1 MPSMPS
7 MPSTPA
13 ESHITAEMRDAIGR
27 VVDWRVSF
35 PVSESDIR
43 RWAVAVYYPDPP
55 PRRFWDGDYA
65 RSRYGGVVA
74 PEEFNP
80 FAWLAASQLDPVIA
94 PGLRDPDKLEK
105 AIGIAGPGLRHQVNG
120 GSEAT
125 YGAAMRPGDIIKSV
139 TRLKEYRQR
148 PGRLGLM
155 LITLTEVTWTNQ
167 RGEHVRTSIDTSI
180 RY

>member
-1 MPSMPS
+1 MTSMPA
-7 MPSTPA
+7 T
-13 ESHITAEMRDAIGR
+13 ESHITAQMRAAIGQ

-43 RWAVAVYYPDPP
+43 RWAVAVYYPDQP
-55 PRRFWDGDYA
+55 PRRFWDADYA
-65 RSRYGGVVA
+65 QRRYRGVQA

-80 FAWLAASQLDPVIA
+80 FAWLAASQTTPVIA

-120 GSEAT
+120 GSET
-125 YGAAMRPGDIIKSV
+125 SYGAPMRPGDVIRSE
-139 TRLKEYRQR
+139 TRLKEYRER
-148 PGRLGLM
+148 RGRLGLM
-155 LITLTEVTWTNQ
+155 LITLTEATWTNQ